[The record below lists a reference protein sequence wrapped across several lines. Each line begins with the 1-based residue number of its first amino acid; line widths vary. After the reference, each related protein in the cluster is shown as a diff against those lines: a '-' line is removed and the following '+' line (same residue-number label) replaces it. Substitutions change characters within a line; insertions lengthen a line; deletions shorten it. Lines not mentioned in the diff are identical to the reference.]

1 MTTLSRQGERW
12 SPAEL
17 AYLSEAITTTPYR
30 DIANNLGRSV
40 PAVRRKAFLNGL
52 TSCRC
57 ELWSPGEVAYL
68 REAVKT
74 TRYRDI
80 ADRLGRSP
88 KAVQQKAFV
97 EGVNPSIVG
106 ECNRNAKFSDHD
118 VELCRALY
126 DEGIKPRLIAEK
138 MEIPVASVYKITHY
152 RTRRTPTPTM
162 PAGCE

>member
-1 MTTLSRQGERW
+1 M
-12 SPAEL
+12 
-17 AYLSEAITTTPYR
+17 
-30 DIANNLGRSV
+30 
-40 PAVRRKAFLNGL
+40 

-80 ADRLGRSP
+80 ADHLGRSP

-126 DEGIKPRLIAEK
+126 DEGIKPRYIAEK
-138 MEIPVASVYKITHY
+138 MEIPVASVYKIIHY
-152 RTRRTPTPTM
+152 RTRRTPTPARIA
-162 PAGCE
+162 P